1 MNNAGRSKFGFV
13 NGKKRATFH
22 CFSPFRCR
30 GKTTLCKAVL
40 DHFPDMKYSV
50 STTTRKPRP
59 GEIRGE
65 DYFFISK
72 EEFSDRIEQ
81 DQWAEWALVH
91 ENYYGTSARYIN
103 DQLSAGENVLLDI
116 DVQGAKQILK
126 RYPESVTI
134 FIMPPAFEVLRE
146 RMMSRGSDSM
156 AVIEKRLLNARQEMD
171 QKDLYQHI
179 IINDRLEEAKARLIA
194 LISSYHGY

>member
-1 MNNAGRSKFGFV
+1 MREDANPAPSTEKKGRLFIVSAPSG
-13 NGKKRATFH
+13 A
-22 CFSPFRCR
+22 

-59 GEIRGE
+59 GEMPGV

-72 EEFSDRIEQ
+72 EEFLDRIEK

-103 DQLSAGENVLLDI
+103 DQISVGEDVLLDI

-126 RYPESVTI
+126 RYPESITI

-146 RMMSRGSDSM
+146 RMISRGSDGM

-194 LISSYHGY
+194 LISSYHRH